1 MRPADADLMPSYL
14 SLSDHPLIDSHTSV
28 IHHPSFTDGD
38 IATAPSLS
46 VCTVGGLISVA
57 AELTSSE
64 TWILSIIIIE

>member
-1 MRPADADLMPSYL
+1 MKGTIAVTFAAGHSVV
-14 SLSDHPLIDSHTSV
+14 LIDSHTSV
-28 IHHPSFTDGD
+28 IHHPSLTDGD